1 METTQFNPKQVTD
14 SNDRLDEDANY
25 CIRGL
30 FRRTRA
36 ITHKVECHDKSANT
50 DGYIELVDEKERPVA
65 KITVQAKSYKAKNK
79 GLDKAPIPAYFVAYA
94 NQIRNEVCVF
104 LSVDADANKIYWKYI
119 SDEYIK
125 DFREQGD
132 NASHIYH
139 FSDDEVITQ
148 ENINDVIER
157 WKQIFDDKIT
167 LLSKRKKSAEEIIL
181 ENHAAFRLIKID
193 FHHLKNSFIERKEIG
208 LLYNW
213 VKGDLQKDESNVKLL
228 VGNAGVGKS
237 VVMKQVIQKLE
248 AEGIKSFALKADRLS
263 MSLGMSSNEQLEAL
277 IDTFSSLIQEKKAV
291 LVVDQIDALSQ
302 YITNDR
308 TKLEN
313 VVALIEH
320 FAAADCLKN
329 VRIIVSCRSFD
340 LEFDP
345 KLRLLGQNP
354 KIELGVLSKTEVES
368 ILNRL
373 KDGLYKELDEKT
385 IAILQTPQHL
395 NLFCQ
400 VYEKNQKTNYFSI
413 TDLYDELWRQTIN
426 LSEDPINKKTA
437 EEVLYGL
444 AQKIY
449 DDETLT
455 PQWESDTESF
465 RESNYLISKG
475 IIELVGN
482 KATFFHQS
490 MYDYVFARYHTKG
503 EQPFIQQLV
512 AEKKHQGLF
521 LRSTVNMVLDYER
534 AKNTKQYKEDV
545 KTILFSKK
553 VRVHIQLMF
562 LWGLVS
568 RTNILPFEK
577 KCVKELYAQNP
588 LLFYSFIKQTKSREW
603 YDVISPLIANSIKG
617 MLIGDT
623 VYMNVYGFLLNHVQV
638 STEEVFELIDG
649 IKDENTKNNI
659 AQRLLY
665 FTPDFSLGIVT
676 KWYQSLCDTYDKK
689 ADFLESA
696 LPTNLKFV
704 LDKLA
709 DLITYVLS
717 PQKEEDGDKE
727 NVARKIVEDICKPL
741 MKKHTD
747 AVYPILRDTII
758 SVINANRI
766 SGWQNEIDYDKVF
779 THYLGRHQGS
789 SSLQKWFGLL
799 LKNRVKTSTD
809 SAKEDIS
816 LLLKQREVSCYEFAF
831 MAMSE
836 SPVSFSKEI
845 ITILE
850 EPQLVDN
857 LLSTSDARYY
867 FIEMLRAWLLAV
879 DSDILAKVQEY
890 IYDFKSASDLLSDK
904 EKKYTML
911 YYPHL
916 GYHQRE
922 LIWAI
927 PGPLRNR
934 KIRIRL
940 LELNRRF
947 GDEWDNTKP
956 DHDDIAAYTC
966 GGLMPIERYKTV
978 TLSGWL
984 NSFHGVQRYAKG
996 KCRHFDERVHADAF
1010 KQCVSEQPGRF
1021 AMFVFSLFDDDK
1033 VPILYKM
1040 SGLDGLA
1047 SAHYPLDKLLPYLWK
1062 SLEMVGNLSKDGYS
1076 YRIFDMIDNV
1086 AIVDGEY
1093 LNKIIEYLEVIILS
1107 EYKSKYNSN
1116 IEDEYYKDSGIN
1128 DMLTTGVN
1136 NYQGYAIHSLAKIGK
1151 LPQRKAIVYGF
1162 FLKTAEKL
1170 SLEHQLAAMHYLQ
1183 MECYDNDL
1191 YNEIMFNYSTKPISD
1206 YLFLNTDRMHWFW
1219 YNDPEKILPYF
1230 RMIVGNNRAKT
1241 IMVQLMFFGLQYEKS
1256 KDASKEMFELLLS
1269 QNEEEVI
1276 KKVIPLAYQHLSDET
1291 YGKQSEMFLRRYA
1304 SDGRE
1309 EVRDSFLSWCDHM
1322 PENQIFLFN
1331 ELLKQWINAPIK
1343 SGFHD
1348 IVQYLEKT
1356 CYKYPYESFQC
1367 IKVLIDGKNQI
1378 TYYDEEQLFKI
1389 LLSCYRVFMD
1399 DEEIEKADEVM
1410 DIVDSMMLESYT
1422 PSVIKVISDIDNS

>member
-1 METTQFNPKQVTD
+1 MDTTHFTPRQVTD
-14 SNDRLDEDANY
+14 PNDILDEKSVLF
-25 CIRGL
+25 IRGL
-30 FRRTRA
+30 FLDTQA
-36 ITHKVECHDKSANT
+36 VAHKIEGHNNSPNT
-50 DGYIELVDEKERPVA
+50 DGFIELIDDDKRPIG
-65 KITVQAKSYKAKNK
+65 KLIVQAKTYKSKYKGKNK
-79 GLDKAPIPAYFVAYA
+79 TEIPAYFVAYA
-94 NQIRNEVCVF
+94 DRMRNEVCVF
-104 LSVDADANKIYWKYI
+104 LSVEAEANRIYWKYI
-119 SDEYIK
+119 SEEYIRE
-125 DFREQGD
+125 FREQGD
-132 NASHIYH
+132 NASHTYH
-139 FSDDEVITQ
+139 FFNDEIISQ
-148 ENINDVIER
+148 ENVNDVIER
-157 WKQIFDDKIT
+157 WKQIFDEKVS
-167 LLSKRKKSAEEIIL
+167 LLSKRKKSAEEIIS
-181 ENHAAFRLIKID
+181 ENIVAFRLINTD
-193 FHHLKNSFIERKEIG
+193 FYHLKNSFIERKEID
-208 LLYNW
+208 LLLNW
-213 VKGDLQKDESNVKLL
+213 IKEDLDKEEPNVKLL
-228 VGNAGVGKS
+228 VGNAGMGKS
-237 VVMKQVIQKLE
+237 VVIKQVIQKLE
-248 AEGIKSFALKADRLS
+248 AEGINSFALKVDRFP
-263 MSLGMSSNEQLEAL
+263 MSSGMSSNEQLEAF
-277 IDTFSSLIQEKKAV
+277 INTFSSLIQEKKAV

-308 TKLEN
+308 TRLEN

-320 FAAADCLKN
+320 FASADCLKN

-345 KLRLLGQNP
+345 KLRLLGQYP
-354 KIELGVLSKTEVES
+354 KIELGVLSKSEVEL
-368 ILNRL
+368 ILNGL

-400 VYEKNQKTNYFSI
+400 VYVKNQKTDYFSI

-426 LSEDPINKKTA
+426 LSEVPINKKIA

-534 AKNTKQYKEDV
+534 AKNEKQYKEDV

-562 LWGLVS
+562 LWGMAN

-577 KCVKELYAQNP
+577 KCVKELYVQNP

-603 YDVISPLIANSIKG
+603 YDVISPLIANNINE

-623 VYMNVYGFLLNHVQV
+623 VYMNVYGFLWNHVQV
-638 STEEVFELIDG
+638 STEEVFKLIDG
-649 IKDENTKNNI
+649 IKDEKTRNNVV
-659 AQRLLY
+659 QRLLY
-665 FTPDFSLGIVT
+665 VTPDFSFGIVT

-689 ADFLESA
+689 ADFLENA
-696 LPTNLKFV
+696 LTTNPKFV
-704 LDKLA
+704 LDRLT

-717 PQKEEDGDKE
+717 PQQEEDDGKE
-727 NVARKIVEDICKPL
+727 KVARKIVEDICKPL
-741 MKKHTD
+741 MIRYAND
-747 AVYPILRDTII
+747 FYPILRDTII
-758 SVINANRI
+758 DSINANRTSAWE
-766 SGWQNEIDYDKVF
+766 SGIDYDKVF
-779 THYLGRHQGS
+779 SHYLGCHQGS
-789 SSLQKWFGLL
+789 SSLHKLYGEMLKNKVKTHPVSAIEDIRLL
-799 LKNRVKTSTD
+799 LS
-809 SAKEDIS
+809 
-816 LLLKQREVSCYEFAF
+816 QREVSCYEYAF
-831 MAMSE
+831 MVMAE
-836 SPVSFSKEI
+836 NPAFFSNEI
-845 ITILE
+845 NTILE

-857 LLSTSDARYY
+857 LLTTSDARYY
-867 FIEMLRAWLLAV
+867 FLEMLRAWLLAV

-890 IYDFKSASDLLSDK
+890 IYVFKSASDLLSDK
-904 EKKYTML
+904 EKKYSLL

-927 PGPLRNR
+927 PEHLRNHQN
-934 KIRIRL
+934 KIRL

-947 GDEWDNTKP
+947 GNEWNNTKP
-956 DHDDIAAYTC
+956 DHDATAAFVC
-966 GGLMPIERYKTV
+966 GGLMPIEQYKTV
-978 TLSGWL
+978 SFNGWL
-984 NSFHGVQRYAKG
+984 NSFYGVQWYTKW
-996 KCRHFDERVHADAF
+996 KPRHFDERVHADTF
-1010 KQCVSEQPGRF
+1010 KHCVSEQPDRIDK
-1021 AMFVFSLFDDDK
+1021 FVFSLFDDDK

-1040 SGLDGLA
+1040 SGLEGLA
-1047 SAHYPLDKLLPYLWK
+1047 SAHYPIDKLLPYFWK
-1062 SLEMVGNLSKDGYS
+1062 SLEMVGNLFKDGYS
-1076 YRIFDMIDNV
+1076 YRVFDVIDNI

-1093 LNKIIEYLEVIILS
+1093 LNKIIDYLEKIILS
-1107 EYKSKYNSN
+1107 EYKSKYDSN
-1116 IEDEYYKDSGIN
+1116 IEDEFNKDSGIN

-1170 SLEHQLAAMHYLQ
+1170 SLEHQLAAMYYLQ

-1191 YNEIMFNYSTKPISD
+1191 YNEIMFKYSTKPISD
-1206 YLFLNTDRMHWFW
+1206 YLFLNADRMHWFW

-1256 KDASKEMFELLLS
+1256 RGFSKEMFEFLLS
-1269 QNEEEVI
+1269 KNEEEVI
-1276 KKVIPLAYQHLSDET
+1276 KKVILLAYQHISNDN

-1304 SDGRE
+1304 SDSRK
-1309 EVRDSFLSWCDHM
+1309 EVRDSFLYWCDNM
-1322 PENQIFLFN
+1322 PDNKIFLFN
-1331 ELLKQWINAPIK
+1331 DLLKQWMDAPIK
-1343 SGFHD
+1343 RGAHD
-1348 IVQYLEKT
+1348 IVRYLEKT
-1356 CYKYPYESFQC
+1356 CYKYPYESYQC
-1367 IKVLIDGKNQI
+1367 IKLLIDSKNQI
-1378 TYYDEEQLFKI
+1378 TYYDEEKLFKV

-1410 DIVDSMMLESYT
+1410 DIIDAIMLESYT
-1422 PSVIKVISDIDNS
+1422 SSVLKVISDIDKN

>member
-1 METTQFNPKQVTD
+1 METTHFNPKQITD

-30 FRRTRA
+30 FRKTRA
-36 ITHKVECHDKSANT
+36 LTHKVECHDKSANI
-50 DGYIELVDEKERPVA
+50 DGYIELVDEKERPIG
-65 KITVQAKSYKAKNK
+65 KITVQAKSYKAENK
-79 GLDKAPIPAYFVAYA
+79 GLNKAPIPAYFVAYA
-94 NQIRNEVCVF
+94 NQMRNEVCVF
-104 LSVDADANKIYWKYI
+104 LSVEADANKIYWKYI

-139 FSDDEVITQ
+139 FSDDEVVTQ
-148 ENINDVIER
+148 ENVNDVIDR
-157 WKQIFDDKIT
+157 WKQIFDDKVS
-167 LLSKRKKSAEEIIL
+167 LLSKRKKSAEEIIS
-181 ENHAAFRLIKID
+181 ENHAAFRLINID
-193 FHHLKNSFIERKEIG
+193 FHHLKNSFVERKEID
-208 LLYNW
+208 LLFNW
-213 VKGDLQKDESNVKLL
+213 IKGDLDKEEPNVKLL
-228 VGNAGVGKS
+228 VGNAGMGKS
-237 VVMKQVIQKLE
+237 VVIKQVIQKLE
-248 AEGIKSFALKADRLS
+248 ADGIKCFALKADRFQMPS
-263 MSLGMSSNEQLEAL
+263 GISSNEQLEVL
-277 IDTFSSLIQEKKAV
+277 INTFSSLIQEKKAV

-320 FAAADCLKN
+320 FTATDCLKN
-329 VRIIVSCRSFD
+329 IRIIVSCRSFD
-340 LEFDP
+340 LKFDP

-354 KIELGVLSKTEVES
+354 RIELGMLSKSEVES
-368 ILNRL
+368 TLNRL

-400 VYEKNQKTNYFSI
+400 VYVKNQKTNYFSI

-426 LSEDPINKKTA
+426 LSEVPISTKTA

-455 PQWESDTESF
+455 PQWESDTENF

-475 IIELVGN
+475 VIEQVDN
-482 KATFFHQS
+482 KASFFHQS

-503 EQPFIQQLV
+503 EQPFIQKLV

-545 KTILFSKK
+545 RTILFSKK
-553 VRVHIQLMF
+553 VRAHIQLMF
-562 LWGLVS
+562 LWGLAN

-577 KCVKELYAQNP
+577 KCAKELYTQNP
-588 LLFYSFIKQTKSREW
+588 LLFYSFIKQTRSREW
-603 YDVISPLIANSIKG
+603 YDVISSLIVKDIKE
-617 MLIGDT
+617 MLVGDT
-623 VYMNVYGFLLNHVQV
+623 KYLSVYGFLWNHVQV
-638 STEEVFELIDG
+638 STEEVFKLIDG
-649 IKDENTKNNI
+649 IKDENTRNNVV
-659 AQRLLY
+659 QRLLY

-676 KWYQSLCDTYDKK
+676 KWYQALCDTYNKK
-689 ADFLESA
+689 ADFLENA
-696 LPTNLKFV
+696 LTTNPKFV
-704 LDKLA
+704 LDKLT
-709 DLITYVLS
+709 DLIAYVLS
-717 PQKEEDGDKE
+717 PKKEKDGNKE

-741 MKKHTD
+741 MKTHAID
-747 AVYPILRDTII
+747 FYSILRDTII
-758 SVINANRI
+758 SIINANRI
-766 SGWQNEIDYDKVF
+766 SGWQNKIDYDKVF
-779 THYLGRHQGS
+779 THYLGHHQGS
-789 SSLQKWFGLL
+789 SSFHKWYGEM
-799 LKNRVKTSTD
+799 LKNEVKAHPD
-809 SAKEDIS
+809 SAKEDIR
-816 LLLKQREVSCYEFAF
+816 LLLNQREVSCYEFAF
-831 MAMSE
+831 MAMAE
-836 SPVSFSKEI
+836 NPASFTKEI
-845 ITILE
+845 TTILE

-867 FIEMLRAWLLAV
+867 FLEMLRAWLLTV

-890 IYDFKSASDLLSDK
+890 IYGFKSASDLLSDK
-904 EKKYTML
+904 EKKYMML

-927 PGPLRNR
+927 PEPLRNR
-934 KIRIRL
+934 KNKIRL
-940 LELNRRF
+940 LELNRRL

-956 DHDDIAAYTC
+956 DHDVTAAFAC
-966 GGLMPIERYKTV
+966 GGLMPIEQYKTV
-978 TLSGWL
+978 TFNGWL
-984 NSFHGVQRYAKG
+984 NSFYGVQWYAKG
-996 KCRHFDERVHADAF
+996 KSRHFDERVHADIF
-1010 KQCVSEQPGRF
+1010 KQCVSEQPDRF
-1021 AMFVFSLFDDDK
+1021 DEFVFSLFDDDK

-1040 SGLDGLA
+1040 SGLEGLA

-1062 SLEMVGNLSKDGYS
+1062 CMEIVENLFKDGYS
-1076 YRIFDMIDNV
+1076 YKFFDVIDNV

-1093 LNKIIEYLEVIILS
+1093 INRIIEYLEKIILS

-1116 IEDEYYKDSGIN
+1116 IEDEFNRDSGIN

-1151 LPQRKAIVYGF
+1151 LPQRKAMVYGF
-1162 FLKTAEKL
+1162 FLEIAEKL

-1183 MECYDNDL
+1183 MECYDNDF
-1191 YNEIMFNYSTKPISD
+1191 YNEIMFKYCTKPISD
-1206 YLFLNTDRMHWFW
+1206 YLFLNADRMHWFW

-1230 RMIVGNNRAKT
+1230 RMIVGKNRAKT

-1256 KDASKEMFELLLS
+1256 KDASKEMFEFLLS
-1269 QNEEEVI
+1269 QNEEKVI
-1276 KKVIPLAYQHLSDET
+1276 KKVIPLAYKHLSDET
-1291 YGKQSEMFLRRYA
+1291 YGKQSELFLRRYA
-1304 SDGRE
+1304 SDGRK
-1309 EVRDSFLSWCDHM
+1309 EVRDSFLDWCDNM
-1322 PENQIFLFN
+1322 PENQIYLFS
-1331 ELLKQWINAPIK
+1331 ELLKQWINTPIT

-1356 CYKYPYESFQC
+1356 YYRYPYESYQC
-1367 IKVLIDGKNQI
+1367 IKVLIGSKNQI
-1378 TYYDEEQLFKI
+1378 SYYDEEQLFKV

-1399 DEEIEKADEVM
+1399 DEETEKADEVM
-1410 DIVDSMMLESYT
+1410 DILDTMMLESYT
-1422 PSVIKVISDIDNS
+1422 SSVFKVINDIDKN